1 MPPPL
6 YTFKISFCIIRT
18 SISDAR
24 KKGVSMKYWYLV
36 STKPQKDSYAQEQLI
51 NQDYEVYRPVTNR
64 IKTRANKK
72 VQITES
78 LFPRY
83 LFVRM
88 ENGVD
93 DWGPV
98 RSTRG
103 VAGVVKFGA
112 QAAKVED
119 SLINEIKS
127 REKVRGE
134 QTIDRDNFKKGQAV
148 KVTQGA
154 FSGLDAVFASYNG
167 EQRVIVLLNI
177 LGNQTRLTI
186 KTASLAPA

>member
-1 MPPPL
+1 
-6 YTFKISFCIIRT
+6 
-18 SISDAR
+18 
-24 KKGVSMKYWYLV
+24 MKYWYLV

-51 NQDYEVYRPVTNR
+51 NQGYEVYRPVTNR

-88 ENGVD
+88 QNGVD

-103 VAGVVKFGA
+103 VAGIVKFGA
-112 QAAKVED
+112 QPAKVDD
-119 SLINEIKS
+119 SLIDEIKS
-127 REKVRGE
+127 REKVWGE
-134 QTIDRDNFKKGQAV
+134 QTIDKDKFKKGQAV
-148 KVTQGA
+148 TVTKGP

-177 LGNQTRLTI
+177 LGNQTPLSM
-186 KTASLAPA
+186 KTAGLVPS